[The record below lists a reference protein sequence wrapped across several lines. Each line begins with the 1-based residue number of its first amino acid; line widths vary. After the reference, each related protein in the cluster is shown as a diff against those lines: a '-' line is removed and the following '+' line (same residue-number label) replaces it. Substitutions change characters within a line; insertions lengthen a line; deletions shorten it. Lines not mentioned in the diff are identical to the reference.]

1 MKRTTDYT
9 AIVRVKKTGFT
20 YAYAFMSESNKSA
33 KDFANW
39 KFDQRATNVVVK
51 KGAWTIEKGKAKK
64 L

>member
-1 MKRTTDYT
+1 MKKTTDYT
-9 AIVRVKKTGFT
+9 AIVTLKKTGFT

-39 KFDQRATNVVVK
+39 KFDQRATDVVVK
-51 KGAWTIEKGKAKK
+51 KGKWIVQKGKAKK